1 MSAKSTAWEVPA
13 LWSSFISDI
22 QAGSHFSLVFLI
34 STLDTPNFYDSKIIF
49 SAHNFIRFQV
59 GES

>member
-22 QAGSHFSLVFLI
+22 QAGSHFLVFLN
-34 STLDTPNFYDSKIIF
+34 STLDTPDFYDSKIIF
-49 SAHNFIRFQV
+49 TSLLF
-59 GES
+59 